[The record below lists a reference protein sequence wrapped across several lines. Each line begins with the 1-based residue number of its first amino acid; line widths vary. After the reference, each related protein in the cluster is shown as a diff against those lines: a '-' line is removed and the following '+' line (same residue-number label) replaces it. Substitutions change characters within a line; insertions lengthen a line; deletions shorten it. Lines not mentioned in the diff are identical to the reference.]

1 MGQMI
6 IYVGANSNLCGVKG
20 FVKNLRNYT
29 MKIITS
35 KIKKKMTNDFM
46 FNKADHLIIMAA
58 TWSANTTLTYIIMWF
73 FNIYG

>member
-1 MGQMI
+1 MI

-20 FVKNLRNYT
+20 FVNNLRNYT

-35 KIKKKMTNDFM
+35 KIKKKLTNDFM

-58 TWSANTTLTYIIMWF
+58 T
-73 FNIYG
+73 